1 MKVTRAKGS
10 DRPVLSAAIRPR
22 AWYMWHLSWNGC
34 WSGDTKRRFFHI
46 DVLSILRIYK
56 CTRTVYLTV
65 KLYWKSN
72 NKMWISP
79 KQNDRNWMFFS
90 PVLCRYLGGFWGS
103 TSPVSGKNPAGS
115 SSSMWLESEH
125 FPYHKYIST
134 FACTDRQAT
143 RFPGG
148 CICTL
153 IVLFFCLPSYTENVR
168 TFVYLQKQC
177 YYLATVDSS
186 GLLGAGEQQVSGTD
200 TSVCDTLV
208 VTKQPH
214 KDVWYRVLGLQC
226 VKTRYSM

>member
-34 WSGDTKRRFFHI
+34 WSGDTKRQFFHVG
-46 DVLSILRIYK
+46 VLSILRIYK
-56 CTRTVYLTV
+56 CTGTLYLTF

-79 KQNDRNWMFFS
+79 KQNDRNWTFFS
-90 PVLCRYLGGFWGS
+90 PVLCRYFGGFWGS

-134 FACTDRQAT
+134 FACTDRPAT

-148 CICTL
+148 CIHTL
-153 IVLFFCLPSYTENVR
+153 IVLFFVFLSALLHWKCSYICLPSETVLLSCHSGFLWPPGCWR
-168 TFVYLQKQC
+168 T
-177 YYLATVDSS
+177 A
-186 GLLGAGEQQVSGTD
+186 GLWLGHERMRHA
-200 TSVCDTLV
+200 C
-208 VTKQPH
+208 
-214 KDVWYRVLGLQC
+214 C
-226 VKTRYSM
+226 C